1 MFTRASNAVVKSLSW
16 PRKRFLKWVRNDVV
30 KAATAAENHLNL
42 SDHNYQ
48 EPILPQV
55 PASSQPSKA
64 VISSLDHSNCNPV
77 LDTLERSITSDQLSP
92 PQSPSKGRNTGQK
105 PASLN
110 YSQAQAKKTLC
121 QRYSS
126 TGTGITSRTSDTA
139 NNAA

>member
-77 LDTLERSITSDQLSP
+77 LDTLERSITSAVATTISIQRPKYGAEASVSQLLS
-92 PQSPSKGRNTGQK
+92 GAGQEDLVS
-105 PASLN
+105 AIQLN
-110 YSQAQAKKTLC
+110 WYWNHL
-121 QRYSS
+121 
-126 TGTGITSRTSDTA
+126 SD
-139 NNAA
+139 